1 MIPAA
6 YRANVNSNFH
16 FFFFYHE
23 KKKINY
29 FMLRIRNKNVM
40 KL

>member
-23 KKKINY
+23 KKKDKLLY
-29 FMLRIRNKNVM
+29 VKNS
-40 KL
+40 